1 MEVTIVRLLKDGERI
16 AGAVGYTR
24 ERGVFK
30 IFQAPAVVLATRA
43 WAGRSRSPATAGRA
57 PATPHAGLRRRR
69 RAAGHGVHPVPP
81 DRHGVAA
88 VGEGHPG
95 DRGRARRGRRL
106 AQQPGQALHVR
117 RHPRQLQEP
126 DRRQPRRGLA
136 LYQGDKS
143 ARRPPE
149 LLTRDHVARCI
160 NREVKAGRGSPH
172 GGVYLD
178 IAWIK
183 EKLSNSVEHIKK
195 KLPSMYHQ
203 KKLADLDITTTP
215 MEVGPTTHYVMGG
228 VRVDADTQMSK
239 VLGCSPPARRQR
251 HQRRQPAGRQLV
263 ERSHRVRQA
272 RREYAAK
279 YAKEAGARKGALDSA
294 QVEAAVRWSLAPFDR
309 PTDASGPFQIQ
320 YELQELMQENV
331 GIVRRED
338 EMKRALEAE
347 GAAETGGE
355 GRRPGQ
361 PGVQPRLVDGAGS
374 SPAADRQRGDRQ
386 GGHRAQGEPRRSLPR
401 RLPGQG
407 SAGRHLEQRR
417 LARPTGPCSCAAS
430 PSSRCHPS

>member
-1 MEVTIVRLLKDGERI
+1 MEFIQ
-16 AGAVGYTR
+16 
-24 ERGVFK
+24 F
-30 IFQAPAVVLATRA
+30 
-43 WAGRSRSPATAGRA
+43 
-57 PATPHAGLRRRR
+57 H
-69 RAAGHGVHPVPP
+69 P

-136 LYQGDKS
+136 LHPGRQERPPPARAADPRP
-143 ARRPPE
+143 RRPLYQPRSE
-149 LLTRDHVARCI
+149 
-160 NREVKAGRGSPH
+160 GRPGSPH

-203 KKLADLDITTTP
+203 FKKLADLDITTTP

-239 VLGCSPPARRQR
+239 VPAVRRRRVRQR

-263 ERSHRVRQA
+263 EPISSFGKRAGNTRRNTPRRRGPQRRSGQRAGRGGRALVAGPVRPA
-272 RREYAAK
+272 DRRQ
-279 YAKEAGARKGALDSA
+279 R
-294 QVEAAVRWSLAPFDR
+294 
-309 PTDASGPFQIQ
+309 PFQIQ

-374 SPAADRQRGDRQ
+374 SPCDRQRGDRQ

-407 SAGRHLEQRR
+407 SAGRHLEQVVWRARR
-417 LARPTGPCSCAAS
+417 VHAAAPRARQAVATELKQIIEEQAK
-430 PSSRCHPS
+430 